1 MGVFGPLRV
10 QEVRN
15 LDNLYK
21 QGKIIMKI
29 VSILNNMKFEY
40 EGDYH
45 IFVSDRFKLN
55 VKHLKKLMDFYN
67 LISYSNK
74 ISFNQFQHT
83 A

>member
-55 VKHLKKLMDFYN
+55 VKHLKN
-67 LISYSNK
+67 
-74 ISFNQFQHT
+74 
-83 A
+83 